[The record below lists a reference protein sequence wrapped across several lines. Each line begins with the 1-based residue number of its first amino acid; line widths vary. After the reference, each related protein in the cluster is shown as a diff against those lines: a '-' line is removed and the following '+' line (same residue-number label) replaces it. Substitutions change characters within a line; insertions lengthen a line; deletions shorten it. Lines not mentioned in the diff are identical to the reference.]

1 MPNHARPCSWRGAGI
16 AWQGAISAVNPACTI
31 SVARMGRKAA
41 SCASTLHQVSRLFLL
56 CAAKA
61 GNLKNSIIWDA
72 SSKQLRFRLR
82 QSLENGR
89 KLELK
94 YKVCGDR
101 GRGNKD
107 PCNST
112 CLSDKEKEERF
123 RNPREQGRGKV
134 IGRGASRV
142 VGEGT

>member
-1 MPNHARPCSWRGAGI
+1 MRS
-16 AWQGAISAVNPACTI
+16 PAM
-31 SVARMGRKAA
+31 S
-41 SCASTLHQVSRLFLL
+41 SASTLCQVSRLFLL
-56 CAAKA
+56 CATNA

-89 KLELK
+89 KVELK
-94 YKVCGDR
+94 YKVCGDS
-101 GRGNKD
+101 GRGNRD
-107 PCNST
+107 PCNPT
-112 CLSDKEKEERF
+112 CLSKKEREERV

-142 VGEGT
+142 VEEGT